1 MQGKRSAPWDASA
14 TFPNL
19 TALPMDPASTKVET
33 SPLALVRSLTAHAQ
47 LIRQLTQREIVGR
60 YRGSVLGLAW
70 SFFNPLLMLVVYTF
84 VFSVVFKAKWGL
96 PEAQDQSGYAVILF
110 AGMVVHGLF
119 AECVN
124 RAPNLVLANPSYV
137 KKVVFPLETLP
148 WISMGA
154 ALFHTLVSV
163 VVLLLSVWI
172 VRGGVEPTVLWM
184 PVILFPLVLGTMGV
198 CWFLA
203 SMGVYLR
210 DIGQSI
216 GIVTTVLLFVSPVFF
231 PVSALPARFQTWM
244 LLNPL
249 TFIIEQ
255 TRNVLIWGK
264 MPDWLGL
271 GVYTLVSCLVAW
283 GGFYWFQRTRKGFAD
298 VL

>member
-1 MQGKRSAPWDASA
+1 M
-14 TFPNL
+14 
-19 TALPMDPASTKVET
+19 
-33 SPLALVRSLTAHAQ
+33 
-47 LIRQLTQREIVGR
+47 TQREIVGR
-60 YRGSVLGLAW
+60 YKGSVLGLAW

-84 VFSVVFKAKWGL
+84 VFSVVFKAKWGIR
-96 PEAQDQSGYAVILF
+96 EAQDQSGYAVILF
-110 AGMVVHGLF
+110 AGMIVHGLF

-124 RAPNLVLANPSYV
+124 RAPTLVLTNPSYV
-137 KKVVFPLETLP
+137 KKVVFPLEVLP

-154 ALFHTLVSV
+154 AIFHTLISV
-163 VVLLLSVWI
+163 LVLVLAIWVVKGS
-172 VRGGVEPTVLWM
+172 VEPTALLF
-184 PVILFPLVLGTMGV
+184 PLILFPLVAGTMGV
-198 CWFLA
+198 SWFLA
-203 SMGVYLR
+203 STGVYLR

-231 PVSALPARFQTWM
+231 PISALPERFQTWM

-264 MPDWLGL
+264 MPDWTGL
-271 GVYTLVSCLVAW
+271 VVYTLISFLVAW
-283 GGFYWFQRTRKGFAD
+283 AGFYWFQRTRKGFAD